1 LANVIYIIN
10 LNIKLKK
17 KGFDKKMKNE
27 KKNYKH
33 AYINGKKTH
42 KINKTKYNETKL
54 QNKH

>member
-1 LANVIYIIN
+1 
-10 LNIKLKK
+10 
-17 KGFDKKMKNE
+17 MKNE

-33 AYINGKKTH
+33 AYINEKKPH

>member
-1 LANVIYIIN
+1 
-10 LNIKLKK
+10 
-17 KGFDKKMKNE
+17 MKNE

-33 AYINGKKTH
+33 AYINEKKTH